1 MPDATLGEL
10 LAAHPEW
17 QQAANLPDFLTVN
30 QIAVYCHK
38 HPQTV
43 RQAMLTGQLRA
54 TQHVKAGDWSAELE
68 DVQQWKRGLT
78 PRPRAAGTPPRSV
91 RTGLRAVPAGRR

>member
-1 MPDATLGEL
+1 MPDATLAEL

-17 QQAANLPDFLTVN
+17 QKAENLPDFLTIN

-43 RQAMLTGQLRA
+43 RRAMRAGQLRA
-54 TQHVKAGDWSAELE
+54 TQYVKAGDWSAELV
-68 DVQQWKRGLT
+68 DVQQYKRGLA
-78 PRPRAAGTPPRSV
+78 PRPRAGTGSHG
-91 RTGLRAVPAGRR
+91 GLRAVPTGRR